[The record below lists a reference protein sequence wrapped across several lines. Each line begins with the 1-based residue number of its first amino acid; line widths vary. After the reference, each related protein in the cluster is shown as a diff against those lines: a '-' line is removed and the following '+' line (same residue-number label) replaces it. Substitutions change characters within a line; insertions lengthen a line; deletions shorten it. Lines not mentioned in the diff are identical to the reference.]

1 MLRTKVGDE
10 KFNEKFLSELKRSFS
25 KKIYDLKANPDTVT
39 FSRAAM
45 KKKGVDLD

>member
-10 KFNEKFLSELKRSFS
+10 KFNEKFLSELKRSFN
-25 KKIYDLKANPDTVT
+25 KKIYDLKVNPDTVA

-45 KKKGVDLD
+45 KKKGIGLE